1 MPIEITVAA
10 SADEIRQILA
20 LQEQNLARNISTE
33 TLESQG
39 FVTVEHTVELLEK
52 MNAAVPQTIAKDGA
66 AVVGYALVMTKE
78 SRTDIPVLEPMF
90 ARLPQINYQGKVL
103 SEYRFY
109 VMGQICIAEAYRGKG
124 VFELLY
130 NGQKKQLTGQ
140 YDLCVTEVSARN
152 KRSLKAHQR
161 IGFQSVMEYTAPDGE
176 AWHVLVW

>member
-1 MPIEITVAA
+1 MAVEITVAA
-10 SADEIRQILA
+10 STDELRQILA
-20 LQEQNLARNISTE
+20 LQQRNLTSNISTE

-78 SRTDIPVLEPMF
+78 FRTDIPVLEPMF
-90 ARLPQINYQGKVL
+90 AKLPQINYRGKAI

-109 VMGQICIAEAYRGKG
+109 VMGQICIDESYRSKG

-130 NGQKKQLTGQ
+130 NGQRKQLAGQ
-140 YDLCVTEVSARN
+140 YDLCVTEVAARN
-152 KRSLKAHQR
+152 KRSFRAHQR
-161 IGFQSVMEYTAPDGE
+161 VGFQSVMEYAVPNGE
-176 AWHVLVW
+176 MWHVLVW